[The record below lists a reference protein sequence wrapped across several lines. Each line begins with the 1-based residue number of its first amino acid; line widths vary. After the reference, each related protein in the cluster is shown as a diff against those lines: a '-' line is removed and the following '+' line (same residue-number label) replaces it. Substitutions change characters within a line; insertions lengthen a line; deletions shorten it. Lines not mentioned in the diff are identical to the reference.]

1 MKTVDEKEQTIS
13 ELQSSMT
20 KFIVQAE
27 TERGREVGVT
37 SVVVVWRVP
46 MIEVPGR
53 CIAPTIKRREL

>member
-20 KFIVQAE
+20 KLIVQAE

-37 SVVVVWRVP
+37 SVVAAWWVW
-46 MIEVPGR
+46 MIVVPGR
-53 CIAPTIKRREL
+53 CIVPTIKHREL